1 MITIAQLRKIVLK
14 TPVKQPILLQGPH
27 GIGKSEI
34 LKSIFEAEGYE
45 IIPLFLGQAADAG
58 DLIGL
63 PNRLVLKSVDGK
75 PIVDELGRERI
86 VSDYAPP
93 SWWPFDMTKKYIIF
107 LDEVNRGKPEMMQ
120 CIMDLTLNRK
130 LNGRNLPPHTRIIGA
145 MNPIKD
151 GYYQVEELDP
161 AFLDRWN
168 VYDLLPSKEEW
179 IDWASDSGVHSLVI
193 GFISK
198 YKDYL
203 DTPSGSKHSTQ
214 EVLPSRRSW
223 VRVSDILN
231 LHEDLLSDEATL
243 HSIMEGI
250 VGTLANSAFNKYMKE
265 VKTAVSGDDIIERW
279 SERIEKTIKKMSV
292 QDTAHLNTQIVLY
305 FKERVPELRK
315 KENKE
320 RLQGYI
326 ENLKLY
332 LGCVNKEIMAEF
344 YGRMGSESKTGAL
357 WPRLIIGTDPTM
369 ADQLLKDMR

>member
-14 TPVKQPILLQGPH
+14 TPLKQPILLQGPH

-63 PNRLVLKSVDGK
+63 PNRLVLRSVDGQ
-75 PIVDELGRERI
+75 PIVDELGRERV

-93 SWWPFDMTKKYIIF
+93 FWWPFDMTKKYIIF

-130 LNGRNLPPHTRIIGA
+130 LNGRKLPEHTRIIGA

-179 IDWASDSGVHSLVI
+179 IDWASNVGIHSLVI

-203 DTPSGSKHSTQ
+203 DTPSGTKHSTQ

-223 VRVSDILN
+223 ERVSDILN
-231 LHEDLLSDEATL
+231 ADEELLSDVETL
-243 HSIMEGI
+243 YVIMEGI
-250 VGTLANSAFNKYMKE
+250 VGTLANSAFSKYMKE
-265 VKTAVSGDDIIERW
+265 VKTAVSGDDIVERW
-279 SERIEKTIKKMSV
+279 SEKIEKTIKKMSV
-292 QDTAHLNTQIVLY
+292 ADTGHLNTQIVLY
-305 FKERVPELRK
+305 FKERLPELRK

-320 RLQGYI
+320 KLQGYV

-332 LGCVNKEIMAEF
+332 LGSVNKEIMAEF
-344 YGRMGSESKTGAL
+344 YGRMATESKTGAL
-357 WPRLIIGTDPTM
+357 WPRLIIGADPTM
-369 ADQLLKDMR
+369 ADQLLKEMR